1 MSNPESQKTAI
12 ELQDDH
18 VSRRSWRWKGT
29 LAIIYF
35 TALINAQ
42 AGYDVSNTANIQSRL
57 YEAFGRIEL
66 LSWISLS
73 YSLALF
79 SVMFLVRHL
88 TYNFD
93 LRWLY
98 LGSLAVF
105 LAGATVAG
113 AAQNMAAIIVGR
125 VIMGVG
131 GAFVQQ
137 MYS

>member
-1 MSNPESQKTAI
+1 MSNTESQKTA
-12 ELQDDH
+12 LQSQDDN
-18 VSRRSWRWKGT
+18 VVPRRSWRWKGT

-35 TALINAQ
+35 TALIN
-42 AGYDVSNTANIQSRL
+42 GYDVSNAANIQSRL

>member
-1 MSNPESQKTAI
+1 
-12 ELQDDH
+12 
-18 VSRRSWRWKGT
+18 
-29 LAIIYF
+29 
-35 TALINAQ
+35 
-42 AGYDVSNTANIQSRL
+42 
-57 YEAFGRIEL
+57 
-66 LSWISLS
+66 
-73 YSLALF
+73 
-79 SVMFLVRHL
+79 MFLVRHL

-93 LRWLY
+93 LRRLY